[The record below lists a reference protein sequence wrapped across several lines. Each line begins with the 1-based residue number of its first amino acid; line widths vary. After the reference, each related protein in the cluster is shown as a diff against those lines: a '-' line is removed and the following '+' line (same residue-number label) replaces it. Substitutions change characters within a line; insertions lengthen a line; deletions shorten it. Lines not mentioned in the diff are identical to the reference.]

1 MYGAGKRKESANT
14 RGVLADPTPPHHV
27 KSTPHQP
34 ALPYQ
39 PAPPHHVVSSP
50 EPLELL
56 VSEPE
61 VSESKAPTRTSSR
74 RTERIDY
81 KALNDGKGTVFK
93 KDI

>member
-1 MYGAGKRKESANT
+1 MYGPGKRKESANT

-50 EPLELL
+50 EPLELR

-74 RTERIDY
+74 RTMRVDY